1 VSQIGWCRDRTK
13 GLGVTATLEN
23 ERKYSVD
30 GDAGLPPLDQIAGV
44 SVVPQDE
51 FTLQA
56 TYYDTADL
64 RLLASRVTL
73 RQRTGGADAGWH
85 LKLPAP
91 GEARTEVYAPP
102 GGDEVPAELADLVI
116 GLRRGAPLQPV
127 ARLTTQRRIL
137 NLQDASG
144 RVLAEVADDQVTG
157 QSLVGNNE
165 PVTWREIEVE
175 LKDGDAELLDA
186 VHQVLTDAGI
196 QRSADTSKA
205 GRVLRP
211 NGPPAEPSVSLD
223 SSAGEVALAY
233 LRGQARDLLAWD
245 PEVRRDTYDS
255 VHKAR
260 VATRRLRSALR
271 TYRDLFDRAVTD
283 PVRDELRWLG
293 QTLGEARDREVMRD
307 RLLAVI
313 REHPPELVIGPVAAR
328 LETELGGGYREHH
341 RAAIDE
347 MSSPRYF
354 ALLDALEKLYVD
366 PPYTPIASDP
376 ASDVLPGLARKTWR
390 RVRRLAE
397 TAEATGQDSDLH
409 EVRKAAKQA
418 RYAGES
424 LTSVYGAD
432 AKAYAAAMEQVQEV
446 LGEHQDAVVTR
457 EALRDMGVRA
467 HLAGDNAFTY
477 GLLAGLEEARARSAR
492 ETYASAWAKAGKRK
506 LRNWMA

>member
-1 VSQIGWCRDRTK
+1 
-13 GLGVTATLEN
+13 
-23 ERKYSVD
+23 
-30 GDAGLPPLDQIAGV
+30 
-44 SVVPQDE
+44 
-51 FTLQA
+51 
-56 TYYDTADL
+56 
-64 RLLASRVTL
+64 
-73 RQRTGGADAGWH
+73 
-85 LKLPAP
+85 
-91 GEARTEVYAPP
+91 
-102 GGDEVPAELADLVI
+102 
-116 GLRRGAPLQPV
+116 
-127 ARLTTQRRIL
+127 
-137 NLQDASG
+137 
-144 RVLAEVADDQVTG
+144 
-157 QSLVGNNE
+157 
-165 PVTWREIEVE
+165 VE

-196 QRSADTSKA
+196 QRSADTSKV

-211 NGPPAEPSVSLD
+211 NGPPAEPSVSLV
-223 SSAGEVALAY
+223 SSGGEVALAY

-341 RAAIDE
+341 RAAIEE

-467 HLAGDNAFTY
+467 HLASENAFTY

-492 ETYASAWAKAGKRK
+492 ETYASAWAKASKRK

>member
-1 VSQIGWCRDRTK
+1 VVRDPGK
-13 GLGVTATLEN
+13 GESVTATLEN

-30 GDAGLPPLDQIAGV
+30 GDAGLPPLDHIPGV
-44 SVVPQDE
+44 SVLAQDE

-64 RLLASRVTL
+64 RLLSSRVTL

-91 GEARTEVYAPP
+91 GEARTEVSAPP
-102 GGDEVPAELADLVI
+102 DGDDVPAALADLVV

-144 RVLAEVADDQVTG
+144 RVLAEVADDRVTG
-157 QSLVGNNE
+157 QSLVGETE
-165 PVTWREIEVE
+165 PAIWREIEVE
-175 LKDGDAELLDA
+175 LKDGDVDLLDA
-186 VHQVLTDAGI
+186 VHEVLTNAGI
-196 QRSADTSKA
+196 QRSTDPSKV

-211 NGPPAEPSVSLD
+211 GGPAPEPSVSLG
-223 SSAGEVALAY
+223 STAGEVALAY
-233 LRGQARDLLAWD
+233 VRGQVRDLLAWD

-271 TYRDLFDRAVTD
+271 TYRDLFDRARTD
-283 PVRDELRWLG
+283 PLRDELRWLG

-313 REHPPELVIGPVAAR
+313 REHPPEFVIGPVAAW

-341 RAAIDE
+341 RSAIDD

-354 ALLDALEKLYVD
+354 SLLDSLEKLHVD
-366 PPYTPIASDP
+366 PPYTPLASDP
-376 ASDVLPGLARKTWR
+376 ASEVLPRLARKTWR
-390 RVRRLAE
+390 RVRRLAA

-424 LTSVYGAD
+424 LTSVYGGD
-432 AKAYAAAMEQVQEV
+432 AKAYASAMEQVQEV

-457 EALRDMGVRA
+457 GALRDMGVRA
-467 HLAGDNAFTY
+467 HLAGENGFTY

-492 ETYASAWAKAGKRK
+492 EAYASAWAKARKKK
-506 LRNWMA
+506 LRRWMA